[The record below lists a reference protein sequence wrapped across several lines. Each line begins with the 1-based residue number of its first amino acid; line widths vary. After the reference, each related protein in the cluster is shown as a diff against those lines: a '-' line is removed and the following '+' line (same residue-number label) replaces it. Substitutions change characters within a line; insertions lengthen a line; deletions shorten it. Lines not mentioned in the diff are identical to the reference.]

1 MDKNEKQMKSTT
13 RFEEDM
19 SKVTW
24 VLENFDELTIE
35 EQLLVLSAITEMKN
49 FILPIYGKYHED
61 ALHEKADML
70 AQLLSMF
77 EQNKDED

>member
-19 SKVTW
+19 GKVTW
-24 VLENFDELTIE
+24 VLENFYELTIE
-35 EQLLVLSAITEMKN
+35 EQLLVLSAITDMKN
-49 FILPIYGKYHED
+49 FILPIYDKYHEG

-70 AQLLSMF
+70 AQLLNMF
-77 EQNKDED
+77 EQSKDED